1 MTSPRFG
8 LPHLSEDAVAAF
20 ADGVLSA
27 AAASRAQRHCSECV
41 ECADA
46 VRGQRETAMM
56 LRAAPAPA
64 LPSGLLDR
72 LAGLPMSTPLPPPR
86 SGLPTVLGADGVA
99 MFVAHHART
108 SERADTDGAPK
119 PEQPRQAH
127 SVGHPVHR
135 RGTLPMTMLASAA
148 SAAAVVAAG
157 SLGGHVSTLAAAADR
172 AGHADANVAG
182 ISSANPAQFG
192 AAQFNGAQLNA
203 AQFSADR
210 FAAELPSAG
219 LLSAGQLTAGQLS
232 AGQLSAGQLSADV
245 SSAGQLSAGQFSAA
259 QYGRGIGS
267 AVVDSASD
275 SAARPALR
283 RETQPATPANA
294 IAASRTAGTAS
305 RTAGTASRTAG
316 TASRTAGTA
325 SRTVSTAS
333 SGRSGGTEPVHG
345 QATAT
350 P

>member
-232 AGQLSAGQLSADV
+232 AGQLSADV

-305 RTAGTASRTAG
+305 RT
-316 TASRTAGTA
+316 
-325 SRTVSTAS
+325 VSTAS